1 MSISSCSSSIRSG
14 ALLWLICA
22 TGTAIAG
29 ASAGL
34 AQDRPGRFV
43 MSPVDGGF
51 ARLDTETGAM
61 SLCKAQ
67 PQDAASPSGW
77 ACQPMGD
84 TTADAQAKTR
94 KLEAENKDLRAEVK
108 RMEDLLGL
116 NGEKPKAE
124 DKQAE
129 QRPGGPGGGLNLPS
143 EQDVDRALS
152 YLERMVKKFHD
163 TMKRL
168 EDGSGRKG
176 TTL

>member
-1 MSISSCSSSIRSG
+1 MYVSARPTPGRSS
-14 ALLWLICA
+14 ALAMMAA
-22 TGTAIAG
+22 TELLV
-29 ASAGL
+29 ASASPGL

-51 ARLDTETGAM
+51 ARLDTETGTM

-67 PQDAASPSGW
+67 PKDAVATSGW
-77 ACQPMGD
+77 ACQPMAD
-84 TTADAQAKTR
+84 AAADAQARVR
-94 KLEAENKDLRAEVK
+94 KLEGENKDLRAEVK

-116 NGEKPKAE
+116 NGDKPKAE

-168 EDGSGRKG
+168 EGESRRG